1 MTCASFPSQTLS
13 PTPRSKSLPQSS
25 SAACVCL
32 HFIETNQKRGRYLR
46 GKTAISRSST
56 RLLPWVPLCARKP
69 PPRGESQKQE
79 QMAPSSPLSDL
90 IHGFCSSVN
99 EKELSRLEK
108 LLSKDC
114 IFESSAYSKPLQGK
128 RINQFFKELT
138 EAMGTHVRFVIDE
151 VYEGKELTTAAT
163 WHLEWNNQFIP
174 LTKGCSFFKCSKD
187 GDLLLIKEARVLVES
202 PVKPGDLVLGT
213 LKRIISLFDKFPRV
227 AGWYLRKHDVL
238 LHYICIIYMFL
249 RPVIL
254 PLFVYYTNQWVWLQ
268 LKLPQNILQMFID
281 YVWKLLLIIIKRL
294 M

>member
-13 PTPRSKSLPQSS
+13 PTPRSKSLPQPS

-90 IHGFCSSVN
+90 IHGFYSSVN

-114 IFESSAYSKPLQGK
+114 IFEASAYSKPLQGK
-128 RINQFFKELT
+128 VIKQVQLRHRTNKVLHNHYVFPSVNAEDQPVLQ
-138 EAMGTHVRFVIDE
+138 GTHGSHGNSCKICHRRGVRG
-151 VYEGKELTTAAT
+151 EGT
-163 WHLEWNNQFIP
+163 ND
-174 LTKGCSFFKCSKD
+174 CSNMAS
-187 GDLLLIKEARVLVES
+187 
-202 PVKPGDLVLGT
+202 
-213 LKRIISLFDKFPRV
+213 
-227 AGWYLRKHDVL
+227 W
-238 LHYICIIYMFL
+238 
-249 RPVIL
+249 
-254 PLFVYYTNQWVWLQ
+254 
-268 LKLPQNILQMFID
+268 
-281 YVWKLLLIIIKRL
+281 
-294 M
+294 